1 MIYDQS
7 NLIPGSCRW
16 YSSSDLGDRCISN
29 RQLDMDVSEW
39 CSCDRAWAGGFVT
52 HLKDSMNG
60 KEELSGRLQQ
70 KLGQTTEDLRNLIAK
85 L

>member
-39 CSCDRAWAGGFVT
+39 CPCDRAGAGGFVP
-52 HLKDSMNG
+52 HLKDSMKG
-60 KEELSGRLQQ
+60 KEGLSGRRQQ
-70 KLGQTTEDLRNLIAK
+70 KLGKTMEDLRNLIEK